1 MAKVAHPLR
10 VSNIPVEDTWKDIV
24 RIKNVYRTDYRGKH
38 VPRGSLCRIEVNG
51 SSKWVVIRGLQPDEP
66 DIEMD
71 LTTRLFLGLR
81 VGQTYDFTIYRL
93 WWPQRLW
100 FPWRASDPIYRLPAQ
115 LGLISLIL
123 GTSLGLLGVLLGVE
137 PLVEKYYPDL
147 FPPPTHQ
154 SSTPST
160 APKPAPPAPA
170 GYRP

>member
-1 MAKVAHPLR
+1 MAKVAHTLR
-10 VSNIPVEDTWKDIV
+10 VSNIPVEDAWKDIV
-24 RIKNVYRTDYRGKH
+24 RIKNKHRTDYRGKH

-51 SSKWVVIRGLQPDEP
+51 YSKWVVVRGLHPDAP

-71 LTTRLFLGLR
+71 LTTRLFLGLK
-81 VGQTYDFTIYRL
+81 VGQIYNFTIYRL

-137 PLVEKYYPDL
+137 PIVEKYYPDL
-147 FPPPTHQ
+147 LPPPTHQ
-154 SSTPST
+154 SSARS
-160 APKPAPPAPA
+160 ADLKPARPVPA
-170 GYRP
+170 GDRP